1 MTRCANEPTATNR
14 NGRNVDKWIALGL
27 MQRIEQVYNIAGML
41 SASME
46 DLSDQMSEL
55 EYQLDN
61 LSDATE
67 ELQEK
72 IDEIV
77 DLIQEEM
84 KQSPNISEIVASS
97 LPEGLPL

>member
-14 NGRNVDKWIALGL
+14 DGRNIDKWIALGL
-27 MQRIEQVYNIAGML
+27 MQRIEQVYSIAEML
-41 SASME
+41 SATME

-55 EYQLDN
+55 ESELEN

-67 ELQEK
+67 ELQDK
-72 IDEIV
+72 IDSVV

-84 KQSPNISEIVASS
+84 NHSTNISAIVASS
-97 LPEGLPL
+97 LPDGLPL